1 MDLFSRNCP
10 CCDSAKVDV
19 RTRYTTQ
26 NNGTPPIYYCRS
38 CAIKTLFNGKINQLF
53 NHNPAVFGEIC
64 KLFDQTFDRLSDDEI
79 TVLEALAM
87 QNQHISF
94 SGLQSFLVHCG

>member
-1 MDLFSRNCP
+1 MMDLFSQNYP

-26 NNGTPPIYYCRS
+26 NNGTHPIYHCRS
-38 CAIKTLFNGKINQLF
+38 CAIKTLFNGKINQF
-53 NHNPAVFGEIC
+53 FSHNPAVFGEIC
-64 KLFDQTFDRLSDDEI
+64 KLFDQTFDHLSGEEI

-87 QNQHISF
+87 
-94 SGLQSFLVHCG
+94 